1 MRVLFLI
8 FCLFLSGCTV
18 IEIAKA
24 VKKSSYHVFNE
35 REFEEKKKGAV
46 FFAVRSH
53 IFYDGSYHA
62 SYHPFF
68 LKKIGSKSASM
79 ELEGKDLS
87 IRYRNYI
94 YKYIVLEPGFYY
106 LDKVIVDTDPYS
118 IFYLPIPGLKNN
130 KLVYGGFEVKGGE
143 VLNIG
148 LLEVN
153 KKKETFKIIDETEKI
168 KQDLKNSH
176 HPELIERL
184 KRGEFIMPGSTILCN
199 DGNCVLDDK
208 NKNNNKFLGKELC
221 ELGTLKI
228 PFCKPI
234 SDY

>member
-1 MRVLFLI
+1 MRLAFLI

-18 IEIAKA
+18 IEVAKA

-35 REFEEKKKGAV
+35 SEFEEKKKGVV
-46 FFAVRSH
+46 FFAVRGS
-53 IFYDGSYHA
+53 GSYN
-62 SYHPFF
+62 PFF
-68 LKKIGSKSASM
+68 LKKIGSKSPSI

-106 LDKVIVDTDPYS
+106 LDKVVVDTDPYS
-118 IFYLPIPGLKNN
+118 IFYLPTPGLKNN

-153 KKKETFKIIDETEKI
+153 KKKETFEIIDETEKI

-176 HPELIERL
+176 HPEFIERL
-184 KRGEFIMPGSTILCN
+184 KRGKFIMPGSTILCN

-228 PFCKPI
+228 PFCKPV
-234 SDY
+234 SDS